1 MAVPFDTSQPGA
13 RRLRELARRMSAEL
27 APVTVEIRKPVLLPE
42 EAERCLFPG
51 ERATLTAR
59 SADQLV
65 EEGSA
70 VRC

>member
-1 MAVPFDTSQPGA
+1 MTVPFDTSQPGA
-13 RRLRELARRMSAEL
+13 RRLREWARRMSAEL
-27 APVTVEIRKPVLLPE
+27 APVTVEIRKPVLLLE
-42 EAERCLFPG
+42 ETDRCLLPG

-59 SADQLV
+59 AADQLV